1 MNRCSLRNNS
11 RDFFGFILASEGFD
25 LHSAVGRRML
35 VDSHFMTDS
44 QCIIKEYDAMQ
55 AAADKATDVVR
66 RALCELQDIAGTLAS
81 LENGETI
88 DDVQLFEIKHLARI
102 TMAVRNA
109 GFTTLPDLGRVVEI
123 LDPNREDVD
132 TFYIYDSYSAELAAA
147 RRAMTEPSAE
157 RFAEIAKIEDDIR
170 IRLARELM
178 PFADSLKTALT
189 ELGMTD
195 LRLAKMD
202 FAKSEGLVRPAIS
215 DNRCAFTGLF
225 NIEVR
230 KSLSQR
236 GLRYQPIDISF
247 GRTLTLVTGM
257 NMGGKSVLL
266 KSLAMAQMLCQYG
279 FFVPAANA
287 EMMLFDDVLMTGG
300 DGENAKDGLSSF
312 AAEIRDMDYIV
323 KAVRAGSRIFVLEDE
338 LARTTNPFE
347 GRKIVNGMARLMAKC
362 GVASFITTHF
372 DGIEGDF
379 RRIRV
384 RGLRPDAEANG
395 TIEGMIDY
403 SLIETGDSDVP
414 HEALR
419 VARLLGAD
427 EELLEMMNN

>member
-1 MNRCSLRNNS
+1 MNKCSLKNNS
-11 RDFFGFILASEGFD
+11 RDFFGFILAAEGFN

-35 VDSHFMTDS
+35 VDSHFMTDR
-44 QCIIKEYDAMQ
+44 QEILEEYDAMQ
-55 AAADKATDVVR
+55 SAADRATDAVR
-66 RALCELQDIAGTLAS
+66 HALCELQDIAGTLAS
-81 LENGETI
+81 LENGTII

-102 TMAVRNA
+102 AVSVRNA
-109 GFTTLPDLGRVVEI
+109 GFTSIPDVGRVVEI
-123 LDPNREDVD
+123 LDPDNDDVD
-132 TFYIYDSYSAELAAA
+132 TFYIYDSYSSELAAA

-157 RFAEIAKIEDDIR
+157 RYAEIARIEDEVR
-170 IRLARELM
+170 IRLAEELIH
-178 PFADSLKTALT
+178 FANPLKTALT

-195 LRLAKMD
+195 LRLAKTD
-202 FAKSEGLVRPAIS
+202 FAKSEGLVRPEIL
-215 DNRCAFTGLF
+215 DDKCTFTGLF
-225 NIEVR
+225 NIDVR
-230 KSLSQR
+230 RSLRLR
-236 GLRYQPIDISF
+236 GMKYQPVDISF

-266 KSLAMAQMLCQYG
+266 KSLATAQMLCQYG
-279 FFVPAANA
+279 FYVPAAKA
-287 EMMLFDDVLMTGG
+287 EMMLFEDVLMTGG

-312 AAEIRDMDYIV
+312 AAEICDMDYIV

-347 GRKIVNGMARLMAKC
+347 GRKIVNGMARLMAERN
-362 GVASFITTHF
+362 VASFITTHF

-384 RGLRPDAEANG
+384 RGLRQDAEANG
-395 TIEGMIDY
+395 TIDGMIDY
-403 SLIETGDSDVP
+403 SLVETSDSDVP

-427 EELLEMMNN
+427 EELLEMINN